1 MAQTGSHHQQG
12 KGVRNLFHRGRSLES
27 LPPVSPKR
35 FDPGLLQVF
44 SEPFDSVHDS
54 LGNTLIKPRQVTFS
68 LRSKFDRVFHRLPPK
83 AEFFGDLGSRNTFLS
98 LSFRLKRTS

>member
-1 MAQTGSHHQQG
+1 MKSA
-12 KGVRNLFHRGRSLES
+12 KKVAPEDYILGVLSPEERPKA

-44 SEPFDSVHDS
+44 SVPFDSVHDS
-54 LGNTLIKPRQVTFS
+54 LGNTLIKPRQVAFS

-83 AEFFGDLGSRNTFLS
+83 AEFFGDLSSRNTFLS